1 MAARTSRTIANFTR
15 LITIRAI
22 GDARPLHF
30 AGAHLAE
37 AMLSNGHFAARGKR
51 IVPSC
56 QALSQRT
63 SNTMRSLAANLL
75 HARGEGQWSLVAQDK
90 DDVLTLRSFPA
101 QVGRH
106 PGVPVR
112 VIHPT
117 VSLVHAELRRK
128 AESLELVDL
137 SSRNGTFVNGKRV
150 AGALPVDDGDLI
162 QFGAAAFRLQHQS
175 QLQGALNAT
184 CQSEDISDLA
194 LALAQFEKLISEA
207 SVVPV
212 YQPIVDA
219 SGAEIYAY
227 EALARSCLFG
237 LDKPALMFQAAEY
250 FHMEAELSRLLR
262 REELTTSSAA
272 LQPHLFLNTHP
283 AELTDLKRL
292 ILSIREIRAARPK
305 QPLTLEVHEAA
316 AADLNTMKMLRLVL
330 EDLNIKLAY
339 DDFGA
344 GQARLNELV
353 EARPHFVKFDRK
365 LIMGLDRADASR
377 RQMVESLVSMCRQLG
392 IVTLAE
398 GVETAPEAET
408 CRLVGFELMQGY
420 HFGRPAPLNS
430 KAVAVKS
437 S

>member
-1 MAARTSRTIANFTR
+1 MFASGNTAALRSVQVQSLLTVVQSDEST
-15 LITIRAI
+15 
-22 GDARPLHF
+22 
-30 AGAHLAE
+30 
-37 AMLSNGHFAARGKR
+37 AM
-51 IVPSC
+51 
-56 QALSQRT
+56 Q
-63 SNTMRSLAANLL
+63 SLAANLL
-75 HARGEGQWSLVAQDK
+75 HARGEGLWSLVAQDK

-128 AESLELVDL
+128 VEGLELADL

-150 AGALPVDDGDLI
+150 SGTELIQDGDLL
-162 QFGAAAFRLQHQS
+162 QFGAAAFRLRHQS

-184 CQSEDISDLA
+184 CRSEDIGDLA
-194 LALAQFEKLISEA
+194 LAHAQFEKLVSEA

-212 YQPIVDA
+212 YQPIVHA
-219 SGAEIYAY
+219 PSSEVYAY
-227 EALARSCLFG
+227 EALARSRLFG

-262 REELTTSSAA
+262 REELVTSSAVD
-272 LQPHLFLNTHP
+272 QPHLFLNTHP

-292 ILSIREIRAARPK
+292 ILSIREIRTARPK

-330 EDLNIKLAY
+330 EDLNLKLAY

-365 LIMGLDRADASR
+365 LIMGLDRADGSR
-377 RQMVESLVSMCRQLG
+377 RQMVESLVAMCRQLG
-392 IVTLAE
+392 IITLAE
-398 GVETAPEAET
+398 GVETASEAEA

-420 HFGRPAPLNS
+420 HFGRPAPLAARS
-430 KAVAVKS
+430 VAATS

>member
-1 MAARTSRTIANFTR
+1 
-15 LITIRAI
+15 
-22 GDARPLHF
+22 
-30 AGAHLAE
+30 
-37 AMLSNGHFAARGKR
+37 
-51 IVPSC
+51 
-56 QALSQRT
+56 
-63 SNTMRSLAANLL
+63 MRSLAANLL

-90 DDVLTLRSFPA
+90 DDVLSLRSLPA

-106 PGVPVR
+106 PGLQIR

-128 AESLELVDL
+128 NDGLEVVDL

-150 AGALPVDDGDLI
+150 TGAELIQDGDLL

-175 QLQGALNAT
+175 QMQDSLNAT
-184 CQSEDISDLA
+184 CQSEDIGDLA

-212 YQPIVDA
+212 YQPIVNAA
-219 SGAEIYAY
+219 SAEIYAY
-227 EALARSCLFG
+227 EALARSRLFG

-262 REELTTSSAA
+262 REELVTSSAVE
-272 LQPHLFLNTHP
+272 QPHLFLNTHP

-330 EDLNIKLAY
+330 EDLGIKLAY

-353 EARPHFVKFDRK
+353 EARPHYVKFDRK

-377 RQMVESLVSMCRQLG
+377 RQMVESLVAMCRQLG

-398 GVETAPEAET
+398 GVETAAEADA
-408 CRLVGFELMQGY
+408 CRLVNFELMQGY
-420 HFGRPAPLNS
+420 HFGRPAPLPARSAAANPT
-430 KAVAVKS
+430 
-437 S
+437 

>member
-1 MAARTSRTIANFTR
+1 
-15 LITIRAI
+15 
-22 GDARPLHF
+22 
-30 AGAHLAE
+30 
-37 AMLSNGHFAARGKR
+37 
-51 IVPSC
+51 
-56 QALSQRT
+56 
-63 SNTMRSLAANLL
+63 MRSLAANLL

-106 PGVPVR
+106 PGLPVR

-128 AESLELVDL
+128 ADGLELVDL

-150 AGALPVDDGDLI
+150 SGAELVNDADLL
-162 QFGAAAFRLQHQS
+162 QFGAAAFRLQHQNQNQAQS
-175 QLQGALNAT
+175 ALNAT
-184 CQSEDISDLA
+184 CQSEDIGDLA

-212 YQPIVDA
+212 YQPIVTAA
-219 SGAEIYAY
+219 SAEIYAY
-227 EALARSCLFG
+227 EALARSRLFG

-262 REELTTSSAA
+262 REELVTSSAVE
-272 LQPHLFLNTHP
+272 LPHLFLNTHP

-330 EDLNIKLAY
+330 EDLAIKLAY

-353 EARPHFVKFDRK
+353 EARPHYVKFDRK
-365 LIMGLDRADASR
+365 MIMGLDRADASR
-377 RQMVESLVSMCRQLG
+377 KQMVESLVAMCRQLG

-398 GVETAPEAET
+398 GVETAAEADA
-408 CRLVGFELMQGY
+408 CRQCGFELMQGY
-420 HFGRPAPLNS
+420 HFGRPAPL
-430 KAVAVKS
+430 AAQS
-437 S
+437 SAANLS